1 MSRTRKRQGREPW
14 LQAIGL
20 AIRAR
25 REAVGISQEE
35 LGYRAGF
42 HRTYV
47 SDLERGRRN
56 PTATTLLAL
65 ASTLGTTVAAIA
77 GDAEGLLPRDP

>member
-1 MSRTRKRQGREPW
+1 MSRKRDLDRNAW
-14 LQAIGL
+14 LKAIGQ
-20 AIRAR
+20 AVRIR
-25 REAVGISQEE
+25 REALGVSQEE

-65 ASTLGTTVAAIA
+65 AGTLGVAASQIL
-77 GDAEGLLPRDP
+77 AEAEELSRAR

>member
-1 MSRTRKRQGREPW
+1 MSSKRSQDRDPW
-14 LQAIGL
+14 LKAIGQAI
-20 AIRAR
+20 RTR
-25 REAVGISQEE
+25 REALGISQEE

-65 ASTLGTTVAAIA
+65 ARALGTTTSAVVGEAEAILSA
-77 GDAEGLLPRDP
+77 

>member
-1 MSRTRKRQGREPW
+1 MSSKRSQDRDPW
-14 LQAIGL
+14 LKAIGQ

-25 REAVGISQEE
+25 REALGISQEE

-56 PTATTLLAL
+56 PTAATLLAL
-65 ASTLGTTVAAIA
+65 ARTPGVRVNEMLE
-77 GDAEGLLPRDP
+77 DAEHIGIG

>member
-1 MSRTRKRQGREPW
+1 MSSKKKDHGRERW
-14 LQAIGL
+14 LRAIGQ

-25 REAVGISQEE
+25 REALGVSQEA

-65 ASTLGTTVAAIA
+65 AATLGARASEILEE
-77 GDAEGLLPRDP
+77 AEGLLSP